1 MRTSGI
7 EIFYWIE
14 NWDSDQ
20 TEYFSNARDCEF
32 DAVEI
37 SLVSGPEINL
47 EAYRNALNKH
57 SLAVYCSMGLP
68 QDKDITS
75 PDSQTRQAGIDY
87 LKRCCETAAQ
97 LGSPIL
103 GGLPYVPWL
112 YFPDSND
119 LQPYRDRAAE
129 SLREV
134 ATTAADNGISL
145 CLEIINRFETFMF
158 NTVQEALVF
167 LNQIDHPAIKLQ
179 LDTYHM
185 NMEEDNLADAIK
197 LAGSHLGHFHCAAS
211 NRKLPGQGHIDWR
224 MIREALD
231 DIDYR
236 GGVII
241 EVFPNPQAE
250 TGRTV
255 NTWRPLVHNYDEEAT
270 KSGNFIRKILIEAK
284 SS

>member
-14 NWDSDQ
+14 SWNAEQ
-20 TEYFSNARDCEF
+20 TEYFSNAQDCGF

-37 SLVSGPEINL
+37 SLVSGPEIHL
-47 EAYRNALNKH
+47 ETYRDALSKH
-57 SLAVYCSMGLP
+57 NLAVYCSMGLP
-68 QDKDITS
+68 QEKDITS
-75 PDSQTRQAGIDY
+75 PNLQTRQAGIDY
-87 LKRCCETAAQ
+87 LKRCCETASK
-97 LGSPIL
+97 LGSPLL

-112 YFPDSND
+112 YFPKADD

-134 ATTAADNGISL
+134 AITASDNGISL

-158 NTVQEALVF
+158 NTVEEGLVF
-167 LNQIDHPAIKLQ
+167 LNQIDHAAIKLQ

-197 LAGSHLGHFHCAAS
+197 LAGRHLGHFHCAAS
-211 NRKLPGQGHIDWR
+211 NRKLPGQGHIDWA
-224 MIREALD
+224 MVREALD
-231 DIDYR
+231 DIDYG

-255 NTWRPLVHNYDEEAT
+255 NTWRPLVHNYDEELIQA
-270 KSGNFIRKILIEAK
+270 RKLIQKQLIEAK
-284 SS
+284 S